1 MGVSGGPNIV
11 RDSSLVLELDAA
23 DRNSY
28 PGSGTTWRDLT
39 ANNFTGSLVNGPTFS
54 SNNLGS
60 LVFDGSDDYVT
71 ISDSAN
77 LRPTSFSIDTW
88 FRPTSF
94 SQFNTVVTKPFNGP
108 TWTPPYLSYMIRLYT
123 NGTVLECGTNTGST
137 FRYFTIN
144 NTFLTNTIYNVSF
157 TFDSSTGVAIAYLN
171 GNTLSTTTFPVG
183 TISYSSAPVL
193 IGASYGGIPV
203 GEFFTGNVYSVK
215 IYNKILP
222 ASEIF
227 QNYTQVKSRFNL

>member
-1 MGVSGGPNIV
+1 MGVSGGPYIV

-28 PGSGTTWRDLT
+28 VSGSTTWKDLT
-39 ANNFTGSLVNGPTFS
+39 SNNNNGTLTNGPTFS

-60 LVFDGSDDYVT
+60 IVFDGTNDYVT
-71 ISDSAN
+71 ISDNIN

-94 SQFNTVVTKPFNGP
+94 SLFNTVVTKPFNGP
-108 TWTPPYLSYMIRLYT
+108 FWTPPYLSYMIRLYT
-123 NGTVLECGTNTGST
+123 NGTVLECGTNTGGT

-144 NTFLTNTIYNVSF
+144 NTFLVNTTYNVSF

-171 GNTLSTTTFPVG
+171 GNILSSTTFPAG
-183 TISYSSAPVL
+183 TISYSALPVL
-193 IGASYGGIPV
+193 IGASYGADPL
-203 GEFFTGNVYSVK
+203 GEFFTGNIYSVK

-222 ASEIF
+222 TQEIL
-227 QNYTQVKSRFNL
+227 QNYNALKSRFNY